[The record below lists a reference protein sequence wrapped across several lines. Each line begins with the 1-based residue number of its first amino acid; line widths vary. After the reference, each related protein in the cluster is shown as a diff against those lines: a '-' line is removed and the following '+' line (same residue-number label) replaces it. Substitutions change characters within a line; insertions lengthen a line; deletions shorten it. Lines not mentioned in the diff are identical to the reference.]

1 MLPFGFEPRHL
12 VTLALIVGIAG
23 ATALLTF
30 AQGSYAAA
38 F

>member
-1 MLPFGFEPRHL
+1 MSLNFQPRHF

-23 ATALLTF
+23 TAAFMAF